1 MPISVIAFYNSRTD
15 IVPRWYVF
23 FNILGG
29 VAAMFGIYLISN
41 ELVSSL
47 ETLGITLNRS
57 HTFIG
62 CTLYTW
68 GTGLS
73 DMLANVAIARRG
85 YPRMAF
91 SACLGSTILSKLSF
105 CKDEYIML
113 SISIHF
119 LGIFTSICVPIFYR
133 TIKLGE
139 IEVCYELFH
148 YLSFLLSQFSLPA
161 QRGYRRRNYLNS
173 PHYITHYA
181 RVLRHHNQLHVTSYR
196 RFDRYLSLYTLPH
209 LCRLQRIRIDSCIWY
224 RAQLGPRALQ

>member
-1 MPISVIAFYNSRTD
+1 MSILGLNVPIIVMISLSLIPFSVIAFYNSRTD

-29 VAAMFGIYLISN
+29 VAAMFSIYFTSN
-41 ELVSSL
+41 ELISSL

-91 SACLGSTILSKLSF
+91 SACLGATILSKL
-105 CKDEYIML
+105 
-113 SISIHF
+113 
-119 LGIFTSICVPIFYR
+119 
-133 TIKLGE
+133 
-139 IEVCYELFH
+139 
-148 YLSFLLSQFSLPA
+148 
-161 QRGYRRRNYLNS
+161 
-173 PHYITHYA
+173 
-181 RVLRHHNQLHVTSYR
+181 
-196 RFDRYLSLYTLPH
+196 
-209 LCRLQRIRIDSCIWY
+209 
-224 RAQLGPRALQ
+224 